1 MSSSKPSASVIVAGV
16 VAILGS
22 ALAIFISALGL
33 IGTAL
38 ISSTPIRENLPA
50 PAKSVAMVTLLFF
63 MAVAGFGIFT
73 GVGLFRLKSWAR
85 ISALVWAGI
94 IAFFSALIL
103 LFLPFI
109 PLPETSTGQS
119 VPAAHLKVLMYLAY
133 GILLVVGIWWLILFT
148 RPGIRAQFS
157 GEAPPNQP
165 QAPERPRCPL
175 PVAAIGGFFVFSFL
189 FTFAFPLLHMPL
201 PVILF
206 GHRLNGTLGPGVF
219 ALTATLLLA
228 GGLGLLKLKRWS
240 YPLVLGVQFFWLASS
255 TVTFLSSSYERN
267 MQQVLEEMHLPQ
279 PNTVSQMYLDNRPL
293 ALAGLL
299 PSILIIVILLY
310 YRERFLTAAK
320 AAETIGGG

>member
-1 MSSSKPSASVIVAGV
+1 MSSSKPSASVIVAGA

-22 ALAIFISALGL
+22 ALAIFVCALGL

-38 ISSTPIRENLPA
+38 ISSAPGRENLPA
-50 PAKSVAMVTLLFF
+50 PAKSAAMVMLLFF
-63 MAVAGFGIFT
+63 MAVAVFGIFT

-103 LFLPFI
+103 SFLPFM
-109 PLPETSTGQS
+109 PVPETSAGLS
-119 VPAAHLKVLMYLAY
+119 EPAAHLKFLMYLAY
-133 GILLVVGIWWLILFT
+133 GIPLVVGIWWLTLFT

-157 GEAPPNQP
+157 AEALPDQP
-165 QAPERPRCPL
+165 QAPRRPHCPL
-175 PVAAIGGFFVFSFL
+175 PVAVIGGFFVLSFL

-206 GHRLNGTLGPGVF
+206 GHRLNGTLGPAVF
-219 ALTATLLLA
+219 ALMATLLLA

-240 YPLVLGVQFFWLASS
+240 YPLVLSVQFLWLSSS

-267 MQQVLEEMHLPQ
+267 MQQVLEEMHLSQ
-279 PNTVSQMYLDNRPL
+279 LDTVSQMYLHNRPL
-293 ALAGLL
+293 ALAGLV
-299 PSILIIVILLY
+299 PSILIILILLH

-320 AAETIGGG
+320 AAETMGG

>member
-38 ISSTPIRENLPA
+38 ISNTPGRENLPA
-50 PAKSVAMVTLLFF
+50 PVKSIAMVMLLLF
-63 MAVAGFGIFT
+63 MAVAVFGIST
-73 GVGLFRLKSWAR
+73 GIGLFRLKSWAR

-109 PLPETSTGQS
+109 SLPETSAGQS

-133 GILLVVGIWWLILFT
+133 GIPLVVGIWWLILFT
-148 RPGIRAQFS
+148 RPGIRTQFF
-157 GEAPPNQP
+157 GEALLDQP
-165 QAPERPRCPL
+165 QAPERPRCPF
-175 PVAAIGGFFVFSFL
+175 PVAVIGGFFVLTFL

-206 GHRLNGTLGPGVF
+206 GHRLNGTLAPAVF

-255 TVTFLSSSYERN
+255 MVTFLSSSYERN

-279 PNTVSQMYLDNRPL
+279 PDTVSQMYLHNRPL

-320 AAETIGGG
+320 AAETLGG

>member
-109 PLPETSTGQS
+109 PLPETSAGQS

-133 GILLVVGIWWLILFT
+133 GIPLVVGIWWLILFT

-157 GEAPPNQP
+157 GEAPPNQL
-165 QAPERPRCPL
+165 QAPQRPRCPL
-175 PVAAIGGFFVFSFL
+175 PVAFVGGFFVFSFL

-228 GGLGLLKLKRWS
+228 GGLGLLKLKHWS

>member
-38 ISSTPIRENLPA
+38 ISNAPGRENLPA
-50 PAKSVAMVTLLFF
+50 PAKSVAMVTLLFV
-63 MAVAGFGIFT
+63 MAVAVFGILT

-94 IAFFSALIL
+94 IALFSALIL

-109 PLPETSTGQS
+109 PLPETSAGQS
-119 VPAAHLKVLMYLAY
+119 VPAAHLKALMYLAY
-133 GILLVVGIWWLILFT
+133 GIPLIVGIWWLILFT

-157 GEAPPNQP
+157 GEALPNQM
-165 QAPERPRCPL
+165 QAPPRPRCPL
-175 PVAAIGGFFVFSFL
+175 PVAVVGGFFVFSFL

-255 TVTFLSSSYERN
+255 TVTFLSASYERN

-279 PNTVSQMYLDNRPL
+279 PNTVSQMYLHNRPL

-299 PSILIIVILLY
+299 PSTLIIVILLY

-320 AAETIGGG
+320 AAETMGG